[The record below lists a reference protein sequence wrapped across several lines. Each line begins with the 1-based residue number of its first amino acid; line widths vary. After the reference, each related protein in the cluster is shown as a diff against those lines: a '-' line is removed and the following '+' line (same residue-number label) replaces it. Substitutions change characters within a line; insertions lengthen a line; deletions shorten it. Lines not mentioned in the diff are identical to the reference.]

1 MITRTAIHMDDDTM
15 IQANNM
21 QECQCLVIGQ
31 YESKLNIWVD
41 TEAQRQKLIEAI
53 NQLEIKEVK

>member
-1 MITRTAIHMDDDTM
+1 MDDETM

-21 QECQCLVIGQ
+21 QDCQCLTIGQ
-31 YESKLNIWVD
+31 YDSKLNIWVE

-53 NQLEIKEVK
+53 NKLEIKEK

>member
-1 MITRTAIHMDDDTM
+1 MITRTSIHMDESTL

-21 QECQCLVIGQ
+21 RDCQSLVIGQ
-31 YESKLNIWVD
+31 YESKLNIWVE

-53 NQLEIKEVK
+53 NKLEIKEK